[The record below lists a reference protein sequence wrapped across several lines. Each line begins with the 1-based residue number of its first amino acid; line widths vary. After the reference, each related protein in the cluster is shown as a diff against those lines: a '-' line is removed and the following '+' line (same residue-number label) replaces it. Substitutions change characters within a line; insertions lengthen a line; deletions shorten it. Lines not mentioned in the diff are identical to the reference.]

1 MSFKKL
7 NLYSFPELIMLHS
20 EEVVQLFVSG
30 HENKAADECGFFWV
44 VPQSF
49 PNLQRSFPTSSGIGR
64 VC

>member
-1 MSFKKL
+1 
-7 NLYSFPELIMLHS
+7 MLHS

-30 HENKAADECGFFWV
+30 HENKAAGECGFFWV

-49 PNLQRSFPTSSGIGR
+49 PNLQRSFPTSSGIGP